1 MITVGMVVVIVG
13 MIVCVGATVGM
24 LAVMVVEA
32 TGVVGFVVAS
42 ESDCVSDGLVHR
54 FECSQLWAKQWLQCQ
69 L

>member
-42 ESDCVSDGLVHR
+42 ESDCVSDEIGASV
-54 FECSQLWAKQWLQCQ
+54 
-69 L
+69 